1 MIDLNIKDC
10 FEAQNEFPPI
20 DRAISAI
27 IRKNSRFTRNSS
39 GGCEK
44 VWYPEDSAVLCWINI
59 EKIGFE
65 THWHPSVEIIMPF
78 DNEYYVNLTHESFV
92 LKEGDIMIIPPGELH
107 ELLAPPSGMRLII
120 VFDYTVI
127 SSIKGFSGL
136 WGPLSNPTLIT
147 AENAPE
153 IYEKAKNIL
162 LSILNEYIENAPLWE
177 ISVYSL
183 LMRFFI
189 LANKKY
195 MDSSILFPEAA
206 PLKQNKYIEK
216 FHSIFDY
223 IDKNYMND
231 LTLEELADAAGFSK
245 FHFSRIF
252 KQVTNSSFPEYLNK
266 RRIRAAETMLLDT
279 SLPITDIAMMCGF
292 SSISTFNRV
301 FKSVKHYTPTDFK
314 KLYNSQ
320 STPQSS
326 NTA

>member
-1 MIDLNIKDC
+1 MDLNLKNY
-10 FEAQNEFPPI
+10 FETQNNLLPI
-20 DRAISAI
+20 EHALDAI
-27 IRKNSRFTRNSS
+27 IRKNSRFTRDSS

-44 VWYPEDSAVLCWINI
+44 VWYPEDSSVLCWINI
-59 EKIGFE
+59 EKTGFE
-65 THWHPSVEIIMPF
+65 THWHPSVEIIMPL
-78 DNEYYVNLTHESFV
+78 DNEYYVTLTHENFT
-92 LKEGDIMIIPPGELH
+92 LKEGDIIIIPPGELH
-107 ELLAPPSGMRLII
+107 ELSTPPSGMRLII

-127 SSIKGFSGL
+127 SGIKGFPGM
-136 WGPLSNPTLIT
+136 WGPLSSPTLIT

-153 IYEKAKNIL
+153 IHQKAQNTLLNIL
-162 LSILNEYIENAPLWE
+162 NVYIENAPLWE
-177 ISVYSL
+177 ISIYSL
-183 LMRFFI
+183 MMQFFI

-195 MDSSILFPEAA
+195 MDSSVLFPNTTQ
-206 PLKQNKYIEK
+206 LKQNKYIEK
-216 FHSIFDY
+216 FHAIFDY

-301 FKSVKHYTPTDFK
+301 FKSVKHHTPTDFK
-314 KLYNSQ
+314 RLYNSQ
-320 STPQSS
+320 GTPHEQTS
-326 NTA
+326 A